1 MMLRTIAMMMMM
13 TMTMMMRKRMMMMMR
28 VAALHSQRGAGNRWG
43 ETQTRPRHWKP
54 DTTEHNHASDD
65 DDDEQ
70 FFDANDVNSGEVE
83 IHKIRETQVNI

>member
-1 MMLRTIAMMMMM
+1 MMLS
-13 TMTMMMRKRMMMMMR
+13 
-28 VAALHSQRGAGNRWG
+28 LHSQGGEVPDGG
-43 ETQTRPRHWKP
+43 ETQTRPRHQKP